1 MELSHLTTVVSEDPW
16 VVTINESTN
25 MTQKIMSEEI
35 SFVQPIHVFLA
46 SKYVR

>member
-25 MTQKIMSEEI
+25 MTKKIMSEEI
-35 SFVQPIHVFLA
+35 SFIQLIPIFFG
-46 SKYVR
+46 K